1 MNTGFG
7 FQPAIGIVALDQKC
21 RAFDPRFFAV
31 GDIHHL
37 DFAFPAL
44 GPACVHAHQHA
55 GPILALRAA
64 RAGMDFEI
72 GIVLIGFAREQG
84 LDLAACGF
92 GLKGSDRL
100 FGIGNDG
107 RIAFRLAHLD
117 QHNGVIKVGFETP
130 DRRETIFKLGPLAH
144 EFLRVLRIVP
154 EFGAFDECVEFA
166 QSACGGIDVK
176 DASSAIQW
184 IAWRLRRGFQFQ
196 RA

>member
-1 MNTGFG
+1 M
-7 FQPAIGIVALDQKC
+7 ALDQKC

-44 GPACVHAHQHA
+44 GPARVHAHQHA
-55 GPILALRAA
+55 GPILTLRAA
-64 RAGMDFEI
+64 CARMDFEI
-72 GIVLIGFAREQG
+72 GIVLVGLAREQG
-84 LDLAACGF
+84 LDLAACSL
-92 GLKGSDRL
+92 GLNGTNSL
-100 FGIGNDG
+100 FGIGNNG
-107 RIAFRLAHLD
+107 GIAFRLAHFNE
-117 QHNGVIKVGFETP
+117 HNGIIKICFETP

-154 EFGAFDECVEFA
+154 EFGAFDERVEFA